1 MFRKDFS
8 KIDVFKKISKKCSI
22 WGSFWEVETEKNPA
36 KMVMESMLFFN
47 VDFKTFFCRI
57 FVILARFWEGPGP
70 PKIRKNQKKSIFDRV
85 QFRRRVLG
93 GFWEG
98 LGRILGGFG
107 EDFGKVFW
115 LDFEKNF
122 LGGLGRADND

>member
-1 MFRKDFS
+1 MASAGFAKRKQFLR
-8 KIDVFKKISKKCSI
+8 FL
-22 WGSFWEVETEKNPA
+22 
-36 KMVMESMLFFN
+36 M
-47 VDFKTFFCRI
+47 
-57 FVILARFWEGPGP
+57 ILARFWEALGP

-98 LGRILGGFG
+98 FGRILGGFG

-115 LDFEKNF
+115 LDFGKI
-122 LGGLGRADND
+122 LGIFF